1 MAVLPFLGAGQSHQQ
16 GQYKQVVE
24 RGLYFLT
31 SQMRVRNEGGMH
43 AGDLAQSGGTMY
55 SHGLAAIT
63 LCEAYAMTHDRKLMG
78 PAQLSLNHIM
88 YAQDPVGG
96 GWRYI
101 PRQAGDTSAVGWQ
114 LMALKSGHMAYLRVD
129 PKTIQGATH
138 FLDTV
143 GTDSGSYYG
152 YTDPG
157 RGQATTAVG
166 LLCRMY
172 LGWK

>member
-1 MAVLPFLGAGQSHQQ
+1 MF
-16 GQYKQVVE
+16 
-24 RGLYFLT
+24 
-31 SQMRVRNEGGMH
+31 
-43 AGDLAQSGGTMY
+43 
-55 SHGLAAIT
+55 
-63 LCEAYAMTHDRKLMG
+63 
-78 PAQLSLNHIM
+78 
-88 YAQDPVGG
+88 AQDPVGG
-96 GWRYI
+96 GWRYE

-157 RGQATTAVG
+157 RDQGTTAVG

-172 LGWK
+172 LGWKKDNPSLQRGIDYLSVTAQQNQPLLRLLRHPGPLPE